1 MNWRGFTTTV
11 GGGFRQVAE
20 AEWHMMRLTVTS
32 ATSGD
37 FVERQ
42 YRRNDAGTLEHLLD
56 VRQDAGMGTRL
67 AAELFDETDPDLAA
81 YLRGLATYNDESAA
95 RLAVLAAQA
104 GLDDDA
110 ESTGTFHGRLLR
122 WQLRIAKYRV
132 GETEK
137 QDRRAILSIIRRGSD
152 FVLKAVTDAEQRLS
166 NAKAV
171 AEVRE
176 QLETTRVTHA
186 YIQRLYDDTR

>member
-1 MNWRGFTTTV
+1 M
-11 GGGFRQVAE
+11 
-20 AEWHMMRLTVTS
+20 
-32 ATSGD
+32 
-37 FVERQ
+37 ERQ

-56 VRQDAGMGTRL
+56 VRQDAAIGTRL

-81 YLRGLATYNDESAA
+81 YFRGLATYNDESAA

-132 GETEK
+132 VGETEK

-152 FVLKAVTDAEQRLS
+152 FVLKAVTDAEQRVS
-166 NAKAV
+166 NAEAL